1 MEIVLLIIFVGKLGH
16 KVRRRLR
23 SLQLLRQSP
32 QRRHTHADDQGLVY
46 RGHQGGMKIP
56 VARIL
61 QGEKPLLDL
70 RHGFFT
76 PP

>member
-1 MEIVLLIIFVGKLGH
+1 MEIILLIIFVGKRGH
-16 KVRRRLR
+16 EVRGQFRP
-23 SLQLLRQSP
+23 LQLLRQSP

-46 RGHQGGMKIP
+46 RGHQGCMKVP
-56 VARIL
+56 VACVL